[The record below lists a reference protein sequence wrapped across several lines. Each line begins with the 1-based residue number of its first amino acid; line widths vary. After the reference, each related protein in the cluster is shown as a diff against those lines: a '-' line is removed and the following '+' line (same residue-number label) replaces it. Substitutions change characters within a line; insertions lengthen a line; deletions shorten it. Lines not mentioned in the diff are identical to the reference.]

1 MGLRRYLSFAN
12 VISVIALFV
21 ALGGGAYAVQVAKKN
36 SVTTKSIRN
45 STIRS
50 ADIGSGQIK
59 SSDIGSGQVKASDI
73 EAGLLSDATTGSTQ
87 SLFAVCTQDVTTYE
101 SCLDKQVTLD
111 EPGRIYATADGTA
124 DSGAGSVPVGVNTC
138 RLTLDGAAF
147 TGDYVVAADFS
158 PGESFS
164 FGGVSEPVAAGSH
177 LVQARVQGQRHA
189 AGPAD
194 IPAEPDDDPARFGL
208 IGRVRSRLPGQ
219 AAANR

>member
-1 MGLRRYLSFAN
+1 MGPRRHLSFAN
-12 VISVIALFV
+12 VISLIALFV

-50 ADIGSGQIK
+50 ADIGSGQVK
-59 SSDIGSGQVKASDI
+59 ASDIGDGQVKASDI

-87 SLFAVCTQDVTTYE
+87 SLFAVCVQDVTTYK
-101 SCLDKQVTLD
+101 SCLDKQVTLK
-111 EPGRIYATADGTA
+111 EPGRIFATADGTA

-164 FGGVSEPVAAGSH
+164 FAGVSEPVAAGSH
-177 LVQARVQGQRHA
+177 LVRLECKGN
-189 AGPAD
+189 GT
-194 IPAEPDDDPARFGL
+194 
-208 IGRVRSRLPGQ
+208 LPGPRIFLPSLTTIQ
-219 AAANR
+219 LGSG